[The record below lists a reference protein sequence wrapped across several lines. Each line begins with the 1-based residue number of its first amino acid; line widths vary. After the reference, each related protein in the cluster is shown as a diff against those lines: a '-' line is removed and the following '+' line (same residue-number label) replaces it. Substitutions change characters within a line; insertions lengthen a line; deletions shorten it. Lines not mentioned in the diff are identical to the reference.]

1 MSLQIESLQSMV
13 VLNFNSTWEA
23 QAGSS
28 LGVPGQPVYT
38 VSPGQPGLQSATPRS
53 FKKKKKKASIWEM
66 EAEELEF
73 KVSLSYTSK
82 FLTGPDFMTRSLKKN
97 KNKTQPLNDV
107 VEEEVGR

>member
-1 MSLQIESLQSMV
+1 MGGPGWQ
-13 VLNFNSTWEA
+13 FP
-23 QAGSS
+23 GSS
-28 LGVPGQPVYT
+28 R
-38 VSPGQPGLQSATPRS
+38 SARLHSEPRPAWATECNS
-53 FKKKKKKASIWEM
+53 KEFKKKKKKASIWEM